1 MQELAL
7 MHEADQVPA
16 AMDPVQVQLQQM
28 SEAMQTMVMMMRAT
42 TETIE
47 ALRKQVRLL
56 EKVTPRQAAAI
67 NTAIRDRAAQLCRT
81 YRISGKEKAVA
92 AMIRKDMKL
101 AFGAAAVRDL
111 PRCDYENVR
120 QQLQLWDDYKAMKRL
135 RGGATR

>member
-16 AMDPVQVQLQQM
+16 AMDPAQVQLQQM
-28 SEAMQTMVMMMRAT
+28 SEAMQTMAMMLRAT
-42 TETIE
+42 AETIE

-56 EKVTPRQAAAI
+56 EKVTPGQAAAI
-67 NTAIRDRAAQLCRT
+67 NAAIRGRAAQLCEM
-81 YRISGKEKAVA
+81 YKVPGKEKTVA
-92 AMIRKDMKL
+92 ALIRKDMKL

-111 PRCDYENVR
+111 PRCDYENAL